1 MVEQQDIDN
10 FKEYIALE
18 MENALIDVCPVDMG
32 TLRQSI
38 SVEVKGDE
46 LVVHMLEYGVYLDQ
60 GTGLFGPKGI
70 PYLIQPK
77 NKKALAGWKHNGGDV
92 VVKQVVH
99 PGIHSNPWIRN
110 TFFHKLP
117 GIVNDAAQMFL
128 PMADVEVSYS

>member
-38 SVEVKGDE
+38 SVEIKGDE
-46 LVVHMLEYGVYLDQ
+46 LMVNMLEYGVYLDQ

-77 NKKALAGWKHNGGDV
+77 NKKALHWGGKNGPI
-92 VVKQVVH
+92 VKQVVH
-99 PGIHSNPWIRN
+99 PGIHPNPWIRN

-117 GIVNDAAQMFL
+117 TIVNDAAELFL